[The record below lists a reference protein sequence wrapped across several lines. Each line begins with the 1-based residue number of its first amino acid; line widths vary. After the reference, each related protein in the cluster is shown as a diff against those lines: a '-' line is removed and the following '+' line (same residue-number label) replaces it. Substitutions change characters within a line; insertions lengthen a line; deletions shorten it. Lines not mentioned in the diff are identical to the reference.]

1 MDDLLLQEVDSSE
14 IAALPTEVIDDANL
28 IRTVQVATEWNI
40 FRDHLANDM
49 FADYQ
54 AS

>member
-1 MDDLLLQEVDSSE
+1 MDDLLLQEVDSE

-40 FRDHLANDM
+40 FRDHLSNDM